1 MVKGFE
7 RERQDFF
14 LFVNTNT
21 RYNSKCMQ
29 TVDLLQTSIK
39 IELEL
44 DKMSSFYYQLQ
55 FIVRSLWMK
64 PTKLP
69 KILSKDPQHYVLLL
83 QILNNESVTVS
94 Q

>member
-55 FIVRSLWMK
+55 FIVNETYKTYKDSFKRSTTLCTIAPENK
-64 PTKLP
+64 
-69 KILSKDPQHYVLLL
+69 
-83 QILNNESVTVS
+83 
-94 Q
+94 

>member
-1 MVKGFE
+1 
-7 RERQDFF
+7 
-14 LFVNTNT
+14 
-21 RYNSKCMQ
+21 MQ

-55 FIVRSLWMK
+55 FIVNEK

-69 KILSKDPQHYVLLL
+69 KTLSKDPQHYVLLL
-83 QILNNESVTVS
+83 QNLNNESVTVS